1 MDLGLHERERNVQR
15 DVTEILESGITDPVA
30 LRAAL
35 SRLNGEYGLLIEREG
50 EQVILR
56 TAELAAERS
65 KLASLVE
72 QGIALSAEKDLGA
85 LMGRIISS
93 AMGLTHADGGT
104 LYLRTPENTLRFVIV
119 HNGTLNVHLGE
130 GEEAEISFPDVPLY
144 LSDGEPNHQNVVSHA
159 VLRERTI
166 NIADAYDDGDFDFT
180 GTRAFD
186 ERAGYRST
194 SFLTVPLKPRGGE
207 VIGALQ
213 LINSLDQ
220 KTGEAIPFSEDFTG
234 FVEAVAS
241 LGATALAN
249 RDLVEAQKDLLNG
262 FIKLIAGAIDAKS
275 PYTGGHCERVPV
287 LAEMLARVATEAE
300 DGPFADFAF
309 TTEEEWG
316 EFHIAAWLHD
326 CGKVTTP
333 EFVVDKATKLETI
346 YNRIHEIRM
355 RFEVLLRDEEILAL
369 RKLLAGNH
377 STDQVMDSLDRRKK
391 RLADDFAFVAECNVG
406 AEFLSEEKIERL
418 NRIAELTWSRTL
430 DDRLGLSHLEE
441 ERKRAA
447 EPVAPTLPVKEALL
461 ADKPEHRVPR
471 PLGKR
476 EAPFGANPHNF
487 RMDVPEYEYDFGEL
501 HNLGIRAGTLSPEER
516 FKINGHIIQTI
527 DMLGKL
533 KFPKHL
539 ARVPEYAGSHHETMI
554 GTGYPR
560 KLVREEMSV
569 PARIMAIADIFEALT
584 ASDRPYKKAK
594 TLSEAIRIMGF
605 MVKDQHI
612 DPDLFRLFLAK
623 GIHRDYADRYLSPD
637 QIDEVDVT
645 PHLAG

>member
-1 MDLGLHERERNVQR
+1 MYDRERDLQKATATLLDGGSADPEVLR
-15 DVTEILESGITDPVA
+15 DA
-30 LRAAL
+30 LD
-35 SRLNGEYGLLIEREG
+35 RLNGAFCRLIDEG
-50 EQVILR
+50 EEQVTQR
-56 TAELAAERS
+56 TKELAAEKS
-65 KLASLVE
+65 KLAMLVE
-72 QGIALSAEKDLGA
+72 QGIALSAERDLGA
-85 LMGRIISS
+85 LLGRIISA

-104 LYLRTPENTLRFVIV
+104 LYLRTPENTLRFAIV

-130 GEEAEISFPDVPLY
+130 GEEGDISFPDVPLT
-144 LSDGEPNHQNVVSHA
+144 LSDGVPNHQNVVSHA

-166 NIADAYDDGDFDFT
+166 NIVDAYHDSEFDFS
-180 GTRAFD
+180 GTREFD

-220 KTGEAIPFSEDFTG
+220 ETGAVVPFSAEFTG

-241 LGATALAN
+241 LGATAIAN
-249 RDLVEAQKDLLNG
+249 RDLMETQKDLLDG

-287 LAEMLARVATEAE
+287 LAEMLARAATAAE
-300 DGPFADFAF
+300 EGPFADFGF

-316 EFHIAAWLHD
+316 EFHIASWLHD

-346 YNRIHEIRM
+346 NNRIHEIRM
-355 RFEVLLRDEEILAL
+355 RFEVLIRDEEIFAL

-377 STDQVMDSLDRRKK
+377 STGEVLDSLERRKQM
-391 RLADDFAFVAECNVG
+391 LAEDFAFVAECNVG
-406 AEFLSEEKIERL
+406 AEFLSNDKVDRL
-418 NRIAELTWSRTL
+418 KQIGARTWMRTL

-441 ERKRAA
+441 ARKRTA
-447 EPVAPTLPVKEALL
+447 EPDPPPLPAEEKLL
-461 ADKPEHRVPR
+461 ADKPEHRIAR
-471 PLGKR
+471 PVSQR
-476 EAPFGANPHNF
+476 EAPFGENPHGF

-501 HNLGIRAGTLSPEER
+501 HNLCIRAGTLSPEER
-516 FKINGHIIQTI
+516 FKINDHIIQTI

-533 KFPKHL
+533 NFPKHL

-560 KLVREEMSV
+560 KQTRDEMSV

-594 TLSEAIRIMGF
+594 TLSEAVRIMGF

-612 DPDLFRLFLAK
+612 DPDLFQLFLSQ
-623 GIHRDYADRYLSPD
+623 GIHRDYADRYLTVE

-645 PHLAG
+645 PHLAE